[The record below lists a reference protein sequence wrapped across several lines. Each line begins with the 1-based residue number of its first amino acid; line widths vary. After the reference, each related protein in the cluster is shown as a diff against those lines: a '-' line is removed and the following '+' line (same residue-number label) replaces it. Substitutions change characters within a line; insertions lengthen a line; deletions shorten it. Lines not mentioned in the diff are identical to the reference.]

1 MKIQMST
8 LPRSNALRLAK
19 DVREIM
25 KHPLEDN
32 GIYYKHDEENML
44 QGYACI
50 IGPSETPYQY
60 GFYFF
65 KLEFTTNYPSEPP
78 KVTYF
83 TQGDKIRFHPNLY
96 RSGKVCVSILNTWR
110 GEQWSSCQTI
120 SSILLTLTTL
130 FHSKPLLNEPG
141 ITEKH
146 MDFEKYNE
154 IVTFKTLEHAILKMA
169 DKDFFNKS
177 YHMFAAFGDIVEENL
192 KKNKQEIEKATN
204 RLCEVNKSSAS
215 KNLRTNIYSM
225 NVHLNYD
232 VLKSDMDMAMKNY

>member
-1 MKIQMST
+1 MTS

-25 KHPLEDN
+25 KNPLEDN
-32 GIYYKHDEENML
+32 GIYYKHDESNML
-44 QGYACI
+44 HGYACI
-50 IGPSETPYQY
+50 IGPSDTPYQY

-78 KVTYF
+78 KVTYY

-130 FHSKPLLNEPG
+130 FHNKPLLNEPG
-141 ITEKH
+141 ITESH
-146 MDFEKYNE
+146 IDFEKYNE
-154 IVTFKTLEHAILKMA
+154 IISYKTLEHAILKIIEKEYF
-169 DKDFFNKS
+169 DKEYN
-177 YHMFAAFGDIVEENL
+177 MFTSFYDIVVDNL
-192 KKNKQEIEKATN
+192 KKNKKNIEKVIKGLYEN
-204 RLCEVNKSSAS
+204 HKKQSS
-215 KNLRTNIYSM
+215 KNIRTNIYSM
-225 NVHLNYD
+225 NVFLDYKE
-232 VLKSDMDMAMKNY
+232 LKSSAKKILTEY

>member
-1 MKIQMST
+1 MTS

-25 KHPLEDN
+25 KNPLEDN
-32 GIYYKHDEENML
+32 GIYYKHDESNML
-44 QGYACI
+44 HGYACI
-50 IGPSETPYQY
+50 IGPSDTPYQY

-78 KVTYF
+78 KVTYY

-130 FHSKPLLNEPG
+130 FHNKPLLNEPG
-141 ITEKH
+141 ITESH
-146 MDFEKYNE
+146 VDFEKYNE
-154 IVTFKTLEHAILKMA
+154 IITYKTLEHAILKMS
-169 DKDFFNKS
+169 DKEYFDKE
-177 YHMFAAFGDIVEENL
+177 YHMFTPFYDIVVDNL
-192 KKNKQEIEKATN
+192 KKNKKHIEKIIKGLYEN
-204 RLCEVNKSSAS
+204 HKKQSS
-215 KNLRTNIYSM
+215 KNIRTNIYSM
-225 NVHLNYD
+225 SVFLDYKE
-232 VLKSDMDMAMKNY
+232 LKNSAKKILTEY

>member
-1 MKIQMST
+1 MTS

-25 KHPLEDN
+25 KNPLEDN
-32 GIYYKHDEENML
+32 GIYYKHDESNML
-44 QGYACI
+44 HGYACI
-50 IGPSETPYQY
+50 IGPSDTPYQY

-78 KVTYF
+78 KVTYY

-130 FHSKPLLNEPG
+130 FHNKPLLNEPG
-141 ITEKH
+141 ITESH
-146 MDFEKYNE
+146 IDFEKYNE
-154 IVTFKTLEHAILKMA
+154 IISYKALEHAILKMT
-169 DKDFFNKS
+169 DKEYFDKE
-177 YHMFAAFGDIVEENL
+177 YHMFTSFYDIVVDNL
-192 KKNKQEIEKATN
+192 KKNKKDIEKIIKGLYEN
-204 RLCEVNKSSAS
+204 HKKQSS
-215 KNLRTNIYSM
+215 KNIRTNIYSM
-225 NVHLNYD
+225 SVFLDYKE
-232 VLKSDMDMAMKNY
+232 LKNSAKKILTEY